1 MIDQSIRGYFL
12 GFIGIFLLLLS
23 VQVAAMEDSDDSFYS
38 SNQTS
43 ASLLVRYAESVKK
56 QASTEN
62 KQQAEQKFLLVYDI
76 YIKAKSYALLNKI
89 FFWLSGIAAVCV
101 LLWPSLGII
110 FKNRLG
116 EMEWIKSAVVQ
127 TTVTGI
133 AALTF
138 AFYSQYKDKQVYAE
152 TLMRQ
157 VIFSEQS
164 VTNLSLKVAGE
175 LARID
180 RGFSFGNFV
189 SDQTKI
195 TKGKSDPSI
204 Q

>member
-1 MIDQSIRGYFL
+1 MIDQSIRVYFF
-12 GFIGIFLLLLS
+12 GFFAAFFLLS
-23 VQVAAMEDSDDSFYS
+23 SAQVAAVTDSDDSFYS

-43 ASLLVRYAESVKK
+43 ASLLVQYAESVKK
-56 QASTEN
+56 QAQAEN
-62 KQQAEQKFLLVYDI
+62 KQQAEQKYLLVYDI
-76 YIKAKSYALLNKI
+76 YIKAKSYALLNKV
-89 FFWLSGIAAVCV
+89 FFWFSVIAAICV
-101 LLWPSLGII
+101 LLWPSLGVI
-110 FKNRLG
+110 FKDRLSG
-116 EMEWIKSAVVQ
+116 VEWVKSAIVQ

-164 VTNLSLKVAGE
+164 VADLSLKVADE

-180 RGFSFGNFV
+180 RGFSFGSFV
-189 SDQTKI
+189 SDQTKL
-195 TKGKSDPSI
+195 TKGKSDPST

>member
-1 MIDQSIRGYFL
+1 MTIP
-12 GFIGIFLLLLS
+12 
-23 VQVAAMEDSDDSFYS
+23 DSDDSSFYS
-38 SNQTS
+38 QNQTS
-43 ASLLVRYAESVKK
+43 ASLLVKYAESVKK

-101 LLWPSLGII
+101 LLWPSLDII
-110 FKNRLG
+110 FNPLS
-116 EMEWIKSAVVQ
+116 EIEWAKSAVVQ

-152 TLMRQ
+152 NLMRQ

-164 VTNLSLKVAGE
+164 VSDLSLKVTDE

-180 RGFSFGNFV
+180 RGFSFGSFV
-189 SDQTKI
+189 SDQTK
-195 TKGKSDPSI
+195 
-204 Q
+204 